1 MPIII
6 NEIEVMVEVTPSGS
20 GGAGSTA
27 SGTTGTTGSRDEII
41 RECVEKVMEIINQK
55 NER

>member
-1 MPIII
+1 MAIVI
-6 NEIEVMVEVTPSGS
+6 NEIEVNLEVGSPSASTSSPAPSGNKE
-20 GGAGSTA
+20 
-27 SGTTGTTGSRDEII
+27 EII

>member
-1 MPIII
+1 MAIVI
-6 NEIEVMVEVTPSGS
+6 NEIEVNLEVIPATSGTAASSAASGS
-20 GGAGSTA
+20 
-27 SGTTGTTGSRDEII
+27 REEII

>member
-1 MPIII
+1 MAIVI
-6 NEIEVMVEVTPSGS
+6 NEIEVNVEVVSGSS
-20 GGAGSTA
+20 GGAVAASAAGSK
-27 SGTTGTTGSRDEII
+27 DEII

>member
-1 MPIII
+1 MAVVI
-6 NEIEVMVEVTPSGS
+6 NEIEINVEVANT
-20 GGAGSTA
+20 GASTA
-27 SGTTGTTGSRDEII
+27 STSIPGGTKEEII

>member
-20 GGAGSTA
+20 GSTA
-27 SGTTGTTGSRDEII
+27 GGGTAPATGSKDEII

>member
-1 MPIII
+1 MAIVI
-6 NEIEVMVEVTPSGS
+6 NEIEINVEVTNGGTDDASSASTPGGS
-20 GGAGSTA
+20 KE
-27 SGTTGTTGSRDEII
+27 EII

>member
-20 GGAGSTA
+20 GGAA
-27 SGTTGTTGSRDEII
+27 SSAAPSSGSRDEII

>member
-1 MPIII
+1 MAIVI
-6 NEIEVMVEVTPSGS
+6 NEIEVSLEIGSPSASSSSPAPSGNK
-20 GGAGSTA
+20 
-27 SGTTGTTGSRDEII
+27 DEII

>member
-1 MPIII
+1 MAIVI
-6 NEIEVMVEVTPSGS
+6 NEIEISVEVTNAASS
-20 GGAGSTA
+20 AGGNSTTIA
-27 SGTTGTTGSRDEII
+27 AVNKEEII

>member
-1 MPIII
+1 MAIVI
-6 NEIEVMVEVTPSGS
+6 NEIEVNVEVVSGAS
-20 GGAGSTA
+20 GDSSASSTA
-27 SGTTGTTGSRDEII
+27 TGSKEEII

>member
-6 NEIEVMVEVTPSGS
+6 NEIEVMVEVTPSTP
-20 GGAGSTA
+20 GAA
-27 SGTTGTTGSRDEII
+27 SSAATPVTGSLDEIV